1 MKRLFSVFALC
12 TTALIAT
19 STVSSP
25 AAADGRHDGRRHAS
39 QPNHQ
44 MSWNF
49 ALRGE
54 HRRAFRDNREHRRA
68 FRDNRERRRAFRD
81 NRERRHH
88 KFRRHNKRH
97 RPGYLFSFSYYGHR
111 PYYGYSYGYPGY
123 YRYPRPIYVQPSIQ
137 YIEPS
142 PVYAAPPAVQQY
154 TNPPP
159 AQLPEGCRM
168 IREYQ
173 TQITAG
179 GRLVDAYGD
188 ACLKADGSWE
198 RGAPKIVPE

>member
-25 AAADGRHDGRRHAS
+25 VAADGRHDGRRHAS
-39 QPNHQ
+39 QSNHR
-44 MSWNF
+44 MSGNF

-54 HRRAFRDNREHRRA
+54 HRRAFRDNRE
-68 FRDNRERRRAFRD
+68 
-81 NRERRHH
+81 RRHR
-88 KFRRHNKRH
+88 KFRRHNKRRH
-97 RPGYLFSFSYYGHR
+97 GYKLFSFSYYGHR

-173 TQITAG
+173 TQITVG